1 MGRAGRVQVG
11 ASLATVWATARS
23 AREVT
28 SDGGILE
35 GVEPRGWRDGPG
47 QRVVRRALS
56 IASESN
62 ERCQPV
68 HLLAAL
74 AEVQGP
80 LATILKPARERWLY
94 PRAEPPSNLGGGT
107 GYLASQA
114 VQAATRFATDRQ
126 EPFAAGH
133 LAVAVID
140 QADTEVVKLL
150 RDAHIGPARVRAVAL
165 ETLRAP
171 PGLIPLPLP
180 PLCPAGTADRPA
192 LPVEDLDP
200 PAWSVLSWRQ
210 EHLPLGRLKRQSDWY
225 ALSHLEHRA
234 AWRIADRRHLDDDQ
248 RYSLLSQHRDRVE
261 ALARDARPDLV
272 ETRRERMQRYAGS
285 RPLVTV
291 PMVVRKRRPTWRR
304 VFPSLVVGWPSWFA
318 NRRTGLRDSY
328 FRLVTAPAYRGQ
340 PAIKS

>member
-150 RDAHIGPARVRAVAL
+150 RGMRQ
-165 ETLRAP
+165 LR
-171 PGLIPLPLP
+171 I
-180 PLCPAGTADRPA
+180 
-192 LPVEDLDP
+192 
-200 PAWSVLSWRQ
+200 
-210 EHLPLGRLKRQSDWY
+210 RLKTQYRN
-225 ALSHLEHRA
+225 ATRLLPGE
-234 AWRIADRRHLDDDQ
+234 RR
-248 RYSLLSQHRDRVE
+248 R
-261 ALARDARPDLV
+261 
-272 ETRRERMQRYAGS
+272 
-285 RPLVTV
+285 
-291 PMVVRKRRPTWRR
+291 
-304 VFPSLVVGWPSWFA
+304 F
-318 NRRTGLRDSY
+318 
-328 FRLVTAPAYRGQ
+328 
-340 PAIKS
+340 